1 MSKIKAILVQPNMR
15 GKVIII
21 ENSLKALQK
30 AVGGRIETMTFAEDA
45 AVICNEE
52 GRISNLPYNLKF
64 LGHDFYGTILIVG
77 INGEEIDSLSENVID
92 LLSNPLKIKREKWF
106 VQSNPGVG
114 YIAARIIDS
123 SKPVHSGNIE
133 YHGSYSEN
141 KSKIKELVCRLNEPP
156 EFSEQGDVEDK
167 LTDRLKLKDY
177 RNKYISMIDTYLEE
191 PHSISADW
199 VELLKIMREIIEG
212 AENDE
217 S

>member
-30 AVGGRIETMTFAEDA
+30 AVGGHLGTMTFAEDA
-45 AVICNEE
+45 AVIFNEE
-52 GRISNLPYNLKF
+52 GRILNLPYNLKF
-64 LGHDFYGTILIVG
+64 LGYDFYGTILVVG
-77 INGEEIDSLSENVID
+77 INGEEFDSLSENAID
-92 LLSNPLKIKREKWF
+92 LLSNSFKIKKEKWF

-141 KSKIKELVCRLNEPP
+141 KSEIKELVRQLNEPP
-156 EFSEQGDVEDK
+156 EFSEQDNVEDK
-167 LTDRLKLKDY
+167 LADRLKLKDY

-199 VELLKIMREIIEG
+199 VELLKIIREIIEG
-212 AENDE
+212 EGQNE